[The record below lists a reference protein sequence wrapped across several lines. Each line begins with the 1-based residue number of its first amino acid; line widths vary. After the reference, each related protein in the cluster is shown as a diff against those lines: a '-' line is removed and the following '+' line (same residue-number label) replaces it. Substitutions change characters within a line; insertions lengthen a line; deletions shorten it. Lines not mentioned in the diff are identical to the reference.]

1 MNSHRSILEIAN
13 AIVNDATTLDQYLRS
28 SVLPQPSFDE
38 DGPRKLS
45 RKDSGRR
52 TRRRSLQACGVATVS
67 QLANPEITSS

>member
-52 TRRRSLQACGVATVS
+52 TRRRGCYR
-67 QLANPEITSS
+67 QLKSYITSPKGLPTP